1 MSYTDINAGKRR
13 IDLSHPLAIPTET
26 VERDLRA
33 RFPGLEF
40 PYVKQDHVAGVQSNV
55 HAWCEK
61 HQMFTRM
68 SLASARR
75 TLGTKY
81 GCFACANENKGGEG
95 GEGGEGG
102 WHYSAKQYAPGYIGR
117 AGVQSGIF
125 RALKAAYPDT
135 IWEHRMD
142 NGKEIDV
149 YVPSL
154 QFGIEYNG
162 NYYHSTAVGKD
173 DKYHVNKTLGAYRE
187 SKYVLHV
194 FTDEVSDDFS
204 KYVDYA
210 KCFDNLSKL
219 NYKVMSNHDLARALT
234 PVTCKAKQ
242 VSSELGRQFVR
253 QNSLTFMSESVLS
266 FMTLYVGLYVGQ
278 ELRGVLYGKSG
289 SVFGVVLA
297 NYAIDLDIRV
307 GLQKYAQ
314 FAKTLTYFAPL
325 RCPVQVGLHSLYG
338 LMLGLEKHLGLSGAD
353 MYGDR
358 LSYELPQSY
367 GLRADNT
374 IDVSTEGQPYI
385 IYDCGWV
392 AVRWR

>member
-95 GEGGEGG
+95 G
-102 WHYSAKQYAPGYIGR
+102 WHYSAKQYAPGYVGR

-125 RALKAAYPDT
+125 RALKAVYPDT

-162 NYYHSTAVGKD
+162 NYYHSTAVGRD
-173 DKYHVNKTLGAYRE
+173 DKYHKEKTMLGMAE
-187 SKYVLHV
+187 GKGILHV
-194 FTDEVSDDFS
+194 FTDEVCDDFS
-204 KYVDYA
+204 KYADYVT
-210 KCFDNLSKL
+210 DVVKL
-219 NYKVMSNHDLARALT
+219 YAINYKYRNMSTEECRKNL
-234 PVTCKAKQ
+234 PKPYKCKAKL
-242 VSSELGRQFVR
+242 VPADTAKEFIIK
-253 QNSLTFMSESVLS
+253 NSLTYLSRPVLDTMDLFVGIYTANRLEAVVYGKPGAILGVAQLS
-266 FMTLYVGLYVGQ
+266 LGVGLWEGIVKFCQFSGRCEYFASLRDPLACLTQ
-278 ELRGVLYGKSG
+278 ELYSWHWGLRLSG
-289 SVFGVVLA
+289 TGDEAAYRSIVSSYSPEA
-297 NYAIDLDIRV
+297 
-307 GLQKYAQ
+307 
-314 FAKTLTYFAPL
+314 
-325 RCPVQVGLHSLYG
+325 YG
-338 LMLGLEKHLGLSGAD
+338 LDARGNIQPE
-353 MYGDR
+353 
-358 LSYELPQSY
+358 
-367 GLRADNT
+367 
-374 IDVSTEGQPYI
+374 VEGHPHT

-392 AVRWR
+392 SLRVK